1 VSFDILHPGF
11 QRLPTRKR
19 VVDQKFTEV
28 SQLLGSALQE
38 RQRYE
43 GRGQKERSIDK
54 NFSCG

>member
-28 SQLLGSALQE
+28 SQLLGSCFTTKAE
-38 RQRYE
+38 V
-43 GRGQKERSIDK
+43 RGQRAEGKK
-54 NFSCG
+54 Y